1 MPNNE
6 RTPNGGVQMLDINT
20 LLQKAREEGCSD
32 VHITVGGDAP
42 IVTRKNGILTKEQ
55 LKMADDDVRQLILDM
70 CNDRQRASLAAGH
83 DEDFAYALPTGE
95 RHRVNVYSQINGLT
109 AAVRIIRNTIPTLDE
124 LQLPQVMKTLAD
136 EPRGLILLTGPTG
149 SGKSTTLAAMI
160 DYISRTRSEHIL
172 TVEDPIEYV
181 FEQNLS
187 VVHQREVGETVE
199 SFAAALKSAL
209 REDPD
214 VILVGEMRD
223 YETIQTAVTAAETG
237 HLVLS
242 TLHTTGAAQT
252 IDRIIDTC
260 PSGIQGQMRSQLS
273 MVLRG
278 VITQQLLPV
287 AELDGRVAATEIL
300 IGNDAVANLIREN
313 KCHQLPSTM
322 ASSAPLGMHTLNGDL
337 ARLVKVGRITKET
350 ALRASTDKAD
360 LNYYF

>member
-1 MPNNE
+1 MDKFRTKLKSGFAGMTKREKIMIFCLALIIIVAVGWRFVIMPSLDRYSTAQENYAAAKLQYD
-6 RTPNGGVQMLDINT
+6 QM
-20 LLQKAREEGCSD
+20 K
-32 VHITVGGDAP
+32 
-42 IVTRKNGILTKEQ
+42 
-55 LKMADDDVRQLILDM
+55 
-70 CNDRQRASLAAGH
+70 
-83 DEDFAYALPTGE
+83 
-95 RHRVNVYSQINGLT
+95 
-109 AAVRIIRNTIPTLDE
+109 NTIDAEDE
-124 LQLPQVMKTLAD
+124 NVQTAEEYTKKTKIMKTLAD